1 MMETVEIESSRI
13 IDKNHSTET
22 DQNVRKTDRLN
33 PAQMITFPQ
42 LNRRI
47 SSIKALQR
55 IRASHTTLAYESSLT
70 GPSSLI

>member
-1 MMETVEIESSRI
+1 METVEIESSWI

-33 PAQMITFPQ
+33 SAQMITFPQ

-47 SSIKALQR
+47 LSIKALQR
-55 IRASHTTLAYESSLT
+55 IRASHTTLAYESSPA

>member
-1 MMETVEIESSRI
+1 METLGIESSWI

-22 DQNVRKTDRLN
+22 DQHVRKTTRIH
-33 PAQMITFPQ
+33 PAQMITFPE

-55 IRASHTTLAYESSLT
+55 IRASHTTLAYETSLA

>member
-1 MMETVEIESSRI
+1 METLGIESSWI

-22 DQNVRKTDRLN
+22 DQHVRKTGQLN
-33 PAQMITFPQ
+33 STQMITFPQ
-42 LNRRI
+42 LTRRI

-55 IRASHTTLAYESSLT
+55 IRASHTTLAYESSPA

>member
-1 MMETVEIESSRI
+1 METLGIESSWI

-22 DQNVRKTDRLN
+22 DQHVRKTTRIH